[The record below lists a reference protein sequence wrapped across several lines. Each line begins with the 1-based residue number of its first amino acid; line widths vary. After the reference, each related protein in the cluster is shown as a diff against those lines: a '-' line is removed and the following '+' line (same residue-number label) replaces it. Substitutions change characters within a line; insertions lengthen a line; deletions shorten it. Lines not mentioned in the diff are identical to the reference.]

1 MEYTVVRE
9 KSIINLISRVNYLIK
24 EGWEPLGGISFKDG
38 DTHYH
43 MQAMTLESKAIWELG
58 SREPLAT
65 KAHWTNFKSLVPCEE
80 DVVITP

>member
-58 SREPLAT
+58 SREPLQTFMSKFDWGSIA
-65 KAHWTNFKSLVPCEE
+65 PCEE